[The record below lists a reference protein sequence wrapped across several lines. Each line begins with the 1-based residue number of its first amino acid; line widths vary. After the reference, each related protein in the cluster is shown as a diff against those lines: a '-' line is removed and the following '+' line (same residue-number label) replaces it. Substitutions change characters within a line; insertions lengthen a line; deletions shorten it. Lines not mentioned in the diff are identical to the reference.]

1 MNTLNKKKNGLINKT
16 FEFDLQRF
24 YDATTEV
31 PNPYTIDPIMKNY
44 RTAAILSTSSE
55 TDFKPFSYTY
65 STKSRFKEDSHYLDH
80 DIENLTIVFVAEVNP
95 DFAGMIGIPIPVN
108 KLLTSFLFI
117 LQDPNEQLVLR
128 TKLSL
133 YGNNG
138 SGYFLDKYFPPL
150 LLDYDDIV
158 VSDRFIYISLNLD
171 NSKSDSTIY
180 TIFNPDIEVEGPDPD
195 PTLEFLKIGLNSM
208 IITTSEYNNIFNS
221 SGLTSSGN
229 IEFSQYLNDQ
239 MSTRMAEIMEEQGI
253 TDWQNYSSSGYYLP
267 FLKGNPNYFS
277 EGLLN
282 GTNELTISIEKYSE
296 AQLTDE
302 EKENIH
308 HIGYYSKQT

>member
-1 MNTLNKKKNGLINKT
+1 
-16 FEFDLQRF
+16 
-24 YDATTEV
+24 
-31 PNPYTIDPIMKNY
+31 MKNY
-44 RTAAILSTSSE
+44 RTAAILSASSE

-65 STKSRFKEDSHYLDH
+65 ATKSRFKEDSHYLDH
-80 DIENLTIVFVAEVNP
+80 DIENLTIVFAAEVSP
-95 DFAGMIGIPIPVN
+95 DFTGMIGIPIPVN

-133 YGNNG
+133 YMNNG
-138 SGYFLDKYFPPL
+138 KSYLLDKYFPPL

-158 VSDRFIYISLNLD
+158 VTDRFDRFISISLNLD

-180 TIFNPDIEVEGPDPD
+180 AGYDPEDPD
-195 PTLEFLKIGLNSM
+195 PTDPTLESLKIGLNSM
-208 IITTSEYNNIFNS
+208 IITASEYNNIFNS
-221 SGLTSSGN
+221 SGLTSSN
-229 IEFSQYLNDQ
+229 NLEFAQYLNDQ
-239 MSTRMAEIMEEQGI
+239 MSTRMDEIMEEQGI

-267 FLKGNPNYFS
+267 FLKDRPSYFS
-277 EGLLN
+277 EDLLN
-282 GTNELTISIEKYSE
+282 GTNKLTISIEKYSE

-308 HIGYYSKQT
+308 HIGYYSKQTY